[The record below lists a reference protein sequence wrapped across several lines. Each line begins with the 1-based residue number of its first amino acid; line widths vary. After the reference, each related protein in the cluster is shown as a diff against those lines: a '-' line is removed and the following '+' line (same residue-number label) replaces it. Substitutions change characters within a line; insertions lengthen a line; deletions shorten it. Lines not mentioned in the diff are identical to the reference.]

1 MACLLLV
8 VVCVIAALR
17 VGCLVWFVSID
28 FMLVVVCSSCW
39 FLVLATGFC
48 LGSVCLSC

>member
-17 VGCLVWFVSID
+17 VGCLV
-28 FMLVVVCSSCW
+28 VVCVNRFYVSCS
-39 FLVLATGFC
+39 L
-48 LGSVCLSC
+48 